1 LGYQCLFSRLSW
13 LVFKVDNSCLES
25 PKDDEQKVASVAS
38 SSNPAAETN
47 SSDILATV
55 NDILKSQEEPEEE
68 EEEGETVSFKVMFCK
83 TKHEV
88 TFGLDKT
95 IGKLKLHLQK
105 ITGQF
110 WN

>member
-1 LGYQCLFSRLSW
+1 MELQP
-13 LVFKVDNSCLES
+13 NSTSTE
-25 PKDDEQKVASVAS
+25 
-38 SSNPAAETN
+38 AAEGG

-68 EEEGETVSFKVMFCK
+68 EEEGETVTFKVIFCK

-95 IGKLKLHLQK
+95 IAKLKLHLQK
-105 ITGQF
+105 IIGINF
-110 WN
+110 KHSDLHNL